1 MVLDDACSRLFSMG
15 MESVLALLFKKR
27 FRNFRPASQPAQP
40 FRTENAAKWRQFA
53 RQARVHGIDLGMYG
67 VRQKDGTKNIWDERA
82 SRPASQPAIPDEVSR
97 NEKKNFALKVPE
109 SQKILK
115 SQKGPAHKARTELQW
130 PSAWAQTCG
139 PPYEAA
145 IPQTHSHTNRA
156 GHVYSRCR
164 NVLLQQGSRVFR
176 ACTKAS
182 WPLRLVSAVDSTRTA
197 GFSPRSSLAWLRI
210 FG

>member
-1 MVLDDACSRLFSMG
+1 MG
-15 MESVLALLFKKR
+15 A
-27 FRNFRPASQPAQP
+27 RPASQPAQP

-53 RQARVHGIDLGMYG
+53 RQTRVHGIDLGMYG

-130 PSAWAQTCG
+130 PSG
-139 PPYEAA
+139 RKLAA
-145 IPQTHSHTNRA
+145 PLMKRQ
-156 GHVYSRCR
+156 
-164 NVLLQQGSRVFR
+164 FR
-176 ACTKAS
+176 K
-182 WPLRLVSAVDSTRTA
+182 LTRT
-197 GFSPRSSLAWLRI
+197 PRSHRTHRTTRSRQRVRNRVVMTHP
-210 FG
+210 GSHPG

>member
-1 MVLDDACSRLFSMG
+1 MG
-15 MESVLALLFKKR
+15 A
-27 FRNFRPASQPAQP
+27 RPASQPAQP

-53 RQARVHGIDLGMYG
+53 RQTRVHGIDLGMYG

-130 PSAWAQTCG
+130 PSG
-139 PPYEAA
+139 RKLAA
-145 IPQTHSHTNRA
+145 PLMKRQ
-156 GHVYSRCR
+156 
-164 NVLLQQGSRVFR
+164 FR
-176 ACTKAS
+176 K
-182 WPLRLVSAVDSTRTA
+182 LTRTPTGPGRRGSTGA
-197 GFSPRSSLAWLRI
+197 SRPGLMQD
-210 FG
+210 